1 MKITVYG
8 KLVQLSFLPRL
19 FPVNCYLVEEEDS
32 VTLIDAALPYSVKGI
47 LRTVEKIGKPLTR
60 IVLTHVH
67 DDHVGAL
74 DALKAQLPDVKVYV
88 SARDARLME
97 GDVSLDPG
105 EPNSPIRGGVPKKL
119 TTRADVTFTDGDRI
133 GSLLAVA
140 APGHTPGSFALLDTR
155 SGALIAGDAFQ
166 TRAGIAVSGIVRP
179 LFPFPA
185 LATWHKET
193 ALASARKLANLNPA
207 LLAVG
212 HGPVL
217 KQPAAAIAKAI
228 TAAERALGKASAA
241 NAAASTQRKEDSH
254 VAESRN

>member
-1 MKITVYG
+1 M
-8 KLVQLSFLPRL
+8 
-19 FPVNCYLVEEEDS
+19 
-32 VTLIDAALPYSVKGI
+32 
-47 LRTVEKIGKPLTR
+47 
-60 IVLTHVH
+60 H

-74 DALKAQLPDVKVYV
+74 DALKAKLPEVAVHV
-88 SARDARLME
+88 SARDARLMD

-105 EPNSPIRGGVPKKL
+105 EPTSPIRGGVPKKL
-119 TTRADVTFTDGDRI
+119 ITRADVTFTDGDRI

-155 SGALIAGDAFQ
+155 SGALVAGDAFQ
-166 TRAGIAVSGIVRP
+166 TRAGIAVSGTVRP

-193 ALASARKLANLNPA
+193 ALASARKLAGLKPS

-217 KQPAAAIAKAI
+217 EQPAAAIAKAI
-228 TAAERALGKASAA
+228 AAAERAQGTVQPTTTPAE
-241 NAAASTQRKEDSH
+241 TGRKGIEH
-254 VAESRN
+254 VAKNRD

>member
-1 MKITVYG
+1 MKITKVG
-8 KLVQLSFLPRL
+8 QLLQLSFMPRL
-19 FPVNCYLVEEEDS
+19 FPVNCYLVEEEDG
-32 VTLIDAALPYSVKGI
+32 VTLIDAALPYSSKGI
-47 LRTVEKIGKPLTR
+47 LQAVQEIGKPLTR
-60 IVLTHVH
+60 IILTHVH

-74 DALKAQLPDVKVYV
+74 DALKAKLPEVAVHV
-88 SARDARLME
+88 SARDARLMD

-105 EPNSPIRGGVPKKL
+105 EPTSPIRGWVPKKL
-119 TTRADVTFTDGDRI
+119 ITRADVTFTDGDRI

-155 SGALIAGDAFQ
+155 SGALVAGDAFQ
-166 TRAGIAVSGIVRP
+166 TRAGIAVSGTVRP

-193 ALASARKLANLNPA
+193 ALASARKLAGLKPS

-217 KQPAAAIAKAI
+217 EQPAAAIAKAI
-228 TAAERALGKASAA
+228 AAAERAQGTVQPTTTPAE
-241 NAAASTQRKEDSH
+241 TGRKGD
-254 VAESRN
+254 

>member
-1 MKITVYG
+1 MKITKVG
-8 KLVQLSFLPRL
+8 QLLQLSFIPRL
-19 FPVNCYLVEEEDS
+19 FPVNCYLVEEEDG
-32 VTLIDAALPYSVKGI
+32 VTLIDAALPYSSKGI
-47 LRTVEKIGKPLTR
+47 LQAVQKIGKPLTR
-60 IVLTHVH
+60 IILTHVH

-74 DALKAQLPDVKVYV
+74 DALKAKLPEVAVHV
-88 SARDARLME
+88 SARDARLMD

-105 EPNSPIRGGVPKKL
+105 EPTSPIRGGVPKKL
-119 TTRADVTFTDGDRI
+119 ITRADVTFTDGDRI

-155 SGALIAGDAFQ
+155 SGALVAGDAFQ
-166 TRAGIAVSGIVRP
+166 TRAGIAVSGTVRP

-193 ALASARKLANLNPA
+193 ALASARKLAGLKPS

-217 KQPAAAIAKAI
+217 EQPAAAIAKAI
-228 TAAERALGKASAA
+228 AAAERAQGTVQPTTTPAE
-241 NAAASTQRKEDSH
+241 TGRKGD
-254 VAESRN
+254 